1 MPVTSSANSWQ
12 RPLFIAGS
20 LVLVVAALYLAKVV
34 LLPVVLAILLTLVLS
49 PVVGTLQRLGLGR
62 IPSVIAVV
70 VLAICLLGGVGL
82 GVAVQLKNLASDL
95 PQHKH
100 EIEAKIERI
109 RQAGGSSWIVDAYD
123 TVMDISRKIHG
134 IDTAAAG
141 TSVKEPIPVI
151 IETSP
156 FPIVQSVAG
165 PVIEVLLTTGMTLV
179 LLIFMLVQRE
189 DLRNRLI
196 RLWEGTG
203 ITSMTKAVDDAI
215 HRISRYLLVQ
225 LAINTAFGTALAIGL
240 SILGVSYP
248 ILWGFLAGTLRYI
261 PYIGTWI
268 GALLPIVLS
277 IATQPGWT
285 QPLLVLGLYLVLELI
300 TFNLVEPLLF
310 GQSIGVSATAL
321 LIAAAFWAW
330 LWGPVGLVIATPLTA
345 CLAVLGRY
353 VRNLEFFSILLGDEP
368 ALEPHVT
375 FYQRLLAKDPDE
387 ANEIVEE
394 FIQTHSV
401 DDVYDEILV
410 PALVLARENR
420 EREESTAEEQH
431 SILGMIRTLLD
442 EVLTKQ
448 TPPSEEPAAIPNR
461 AENNRVLVVGC
472 PVRDET
478 DELALS
484 MFSQLVDARKCR
496 FEVLSHQQLTAEVIS
511 RVEQEQSKVISV
523 ACVPPGGLA
532 RTRYLC
538 KRLRTQFPDLK
549 ILVGCWGLET
559 NVEQTRERLQAAGA
573 DKVSTRLLEMRRQ
586 ITPLIQVLSHMQQ
599 PEERQADAAAPATTL

>member
-240 SILGVSYP
+240 SILGVS
-248 ILWGFLAGTLRYI
+248 
-261 PYIGTWI
+261 
-268 GALLPIVLS
+268 
-277 IATQPGWT
+277 
-285 QPLLVLGLYLVLELI
+285 
-300 TFNLVEPLLF
+300 
-310 GQSIGVSATAL
+310 
-321 LIAAAFWAW
+321 
-330 LWGPVGLVIATPLTA
+330 
-345 CLAVLGRY
+345 
-353 VRNLEFFSILLGDEP
+353 
-368 ALEPHVT
+368 
-375 FYQRLLAKDPDE
+375 
-387 ANEIVEE
+387 
-394 FIQTHSV
+394 
-401 DDVYDEILV
+401 
-410 PALVLARENR
+410 
-420 EREESTAEEQH
+420 
-431 SILGMIRTLLD
+431 
-442 EVLTKQ
+442 
-448 TPPSEEPAAIPNR
+448 
-461 AENNRVLVVGC
+461 
-472 PVRDET
+472 
-478 DELALS
+478 
-484 MFSQLVDARKCR
+484 
-496 FEVLSHQQLTAEVIS
+496 
-511 RVEQEQSKVISV
+511 
-523 ACVPPGGLA
+523 
-532 RTRYLC
+532 
-538 KRLRTQFPDLK
+538 
-549 ILVGCWGLET
+549 
-559 NVEQTRERLQAAGA
+559 
-573 DKVSTRLLEMRRQ
+573 
-586 ITPLIQVLSHMQQ
+586 
-599 PEERQADAAAPATTL
+599 